1 MRLAA
6 LATAGALI
14 LAACGN
20 DSDDGDAAVEPPDEE
35 TEEAGTEAG
44 SDEEGEL
51 RVWLNATDT
60 PDEMRDFAI
69 AQFNELHPNVEVVI
83 EQQEWDGLVDRLTAV
98 LPTDDS
104 PDIVETGTT
113 QTPGFAEAGAFVDL
127 TEFQDR
133 LGTDDM
139 LPALVDSGTV
149 EDALFGAPLLAGAR
163 VVTYRTDLFEQSGL
177 EVPTTLEEFIEAGRT
192 LQEDNADVPNFSG
205 IYLPGRNW
213 HAQMALLWDA
223 GGDIAVQED
232 GEWVGQLTEPAS
244 IEAYTT
250 IQDIMQNINSAPADG
265 DDANDFTEFCNGEIG
280 MLLGSPGWKQAQILG
295 ECPDEME
302 GKVGAF
308 ALPASDGGLAPA
320 FIGGSHLAISANS
333 DNVDMA
339 VDFLEIISS
348 EEYQAMYGENGVLPA
363 SESVADSIV
372 GDEATEAQAEV
383 APVARS
389 TPADND
395 WVEVEGQE
403 ILHDLG
409 TAIGQG
415 NDVEDELARANEAI
429 EEILNQ

>member
-20 DSDDGDAAVEPPDEE
+20 DSDDGDAATEPPEE
-35 TEEAGTEAG
+35 EEAAGDEAG
-44 SDEEGEL
+44 SEEEGEL
-51 RVWLNATDT
+51 RVWLNGTDT
-60 PDEMRDFAI
+60 SEEQRQFAI
-69 AQFNELHPNVEVVI
+69 DQFNELHPNVEVVV
-83 EQQEWDGLVDRLTAV
+83 EEQEWEGLVERLNAV
-98 LPTDDS
+98 LPTSDS

-113 QTPGFAEAGAFVDL
+113 QTPGFAEAGALVDL
-127 TEFQDR
+127 TEFRDR
-133 LGTDDM
+133 LGGDDL
-139 LPALVDSGTV
+139 LPALVESGTSG
-149 EDALFGAPLLAGAR
+149 DSLFGMPLLAGAR
-163 VVTYRTDLFEQSGL
+163 VVTYRTDLFEASGL
-177 EVPTTLEEFIEAGRT
+177 EVPTTMEEFIEAGRT

-223 GGDIAVQED
+223 GGDIAVEED
-232 GEWVGQLTEPAS
+232 GEWVGQLTSPQS

-265 DDANDFTEFCNGEIG
+265 DDANDFEEFCAGEIG
-280 MLLGSPGWKQAQILG
+280 MLLGSPGWKQAQILDT
-295 ECPDEME
+295 CPEEME

-308 ALPASDGGLAPA
+308 ALPATGGGIAPA
-320 FIGGSHLAISANS
+320 FIGGSHLGISANS
-333 DNVDMA
+333 DNVELA
-339 VDFLEIISS
+339 VDFLEIIAG
-348 EEYQAMYGENGVLPA
+348 EEFQVMYAERGVMPA
-363 SESVADSIV
+363 LQSQADSVV
-372 GDEATEAQAEV
+372 GDEGTTAQAEV
-383 APVARS
+383 VPVARS
-389 TPADND
+389 TPADAD

-415 NDVEDELARANEAI
+415 NDVETELARANDAI